1 MSSSSVPEVLL
12 RRGLWPL
19 LTHLACGR
27 CNASL
32 RRGLW
37 PLLAH
42 LACGRCNASLR
53 RGLWPLLAHLAC
65 GRCHAS
71 LRRGLWPLLA
81 HLACG
86 RCNASLR
93 RGLWPLLAHLAC
105 RRCHGAPDSNDANL
119 NGKFCACGE
128 SWSRRCPPWSSQT
141 WRLLAPAGRHTRDL
155 AAPHTRDTAARA
167 CMLRI
172 ALDATRRNS
181 MRRAPRTFS
190 CMDAGTVALGTT
202 TGSRTLLLEPWSLEH
217 AAQGS
222 SCDSPK

>member
-1 MSSSSVPEVLL
+1 MFPLAIPVEISGISRHADISELLAEVSGFPKSSAFSSAMSSSSVPEVLL

-19 LTHLACGR
+19 LT
-27 CNASL
+27 
-32 RRGLW
+32 
-37 PLLAH
+37 
-42 LACGRCNASLR
+42 
-53 RGLWPLLAHLAC
+53 
-65 GRCHAS
+65 
-71 LRRGLWPLLA
+71 